1 MVDMEELSGVVESVV
16 FDSGDG
22 HFAVFRLVPEG
33 QAGRVSVTVRSA
45 APLVGQEVS
54 LRGDWVEHPRFGTQ
68 FQASHIHIAA
78 PNGVQGVLRFLASGA
93 IHGIG
98 PAVARRIVAEFG
110 ADALDVIEHAPH
122 RLLSVQGIGK
132 KTAQKI
138 HDSYHEQSELKE
150 IMLKL
155 EMYGVSGT
163 YGARIY
169 KQYGSFAMDVLERDP
184 YRIGR
189 EVMGIGFRTA
199 DAIALGAGFEAD
211 SAARI
216 AAGIGYVLDGVASF
230 GHCCLPE
237 ERLVRDAAG
246 ALGVDASLVRETV
259 RDEIAAEQLFYE
271 TEGADTLIYPPY
283 LYHAEAETASAL
295 LYISRHA
302 DRFEVDEPE
311 ALARVWER
319 EDGITLAEGQRAAVA
334 AVLQYGVF
342 VLTGGPGTGKTTV
355 VRGMIGVLEM
365 LGLTVL
371 LGAPTGRAAKRL
383 GEATGRKAAT
393 VHRMLEAQAG
403 KEGKTV
409 FMRDEETPLEADVI
423 ILDEVSMM
431 DIVLMRHFLAA
442 VPRGCHIIL
451 VGDVDQLPSVG
462 PGTVLADIL
471 RSKMFPSVRLTDIFR
486 QAGESLIVRNAH
498 AVNAGRMPDFAAGGA
513 FEFRELADE
522 EETAAAIVALC
533 RDELPAEG
541 LDVLREV
548 QVLSPMH
555 RLACGIDRLNRLLQ
569 DALNPPAPDEAEIS
583 SGGFSYRVGDKVMQ
597 IKNDYEKKV
606 FNGDVGFV
614 ERVGGQT
621 VVVRYGDDLEAEYKR
636 EEMGNLQPAYAM
648 SVHKSQGSEYPV
660 VILPLVLGHR
670 AMLQRNLL
678 YTAVTRAKER
688 VILLGSRRA
697 LQAAVAN
704 DRTRRRFTLLA
715 ARLAGVLE

>member
-1 MVDMEELSGVVESVV
+1 MEELAGVVESVV

-22 HFAVFRLVPEG
+22 GFAVFRLVPEG

-54 LRGDWVEHPRFGTQ
+54 LSGEWVEHPRFGTQ
-68 FQASHIHIAA
+68 FQAARIHIAA
-78 PNGVQGVLRFLASGA
+78 PTGTQGVLRFLASGA
-93 IHGIG
+93 IRGIG
-98 PAVARRIVAEFG
+98 PSMARRIVAEFG
-110 ADALDVIEHAPH
+110 ADALEVIEHAPH
-122 RLLSVQGIGK
+122 RLLSVPGVGK

-138 HDSYHEQSELKE
+138 HESYHEQSELKE

-169 KQYGSFAMDVLERDP
+169 KQYGSFALEVLERDP
-184 YRIGR
+184 YRIAR

-199 DAIALGAGFEAD
+199 DAIALAAGFEQD
-211 SAARI
+211 SAARV

-246 ALGVDASLVRETV
+246 TLGVDASLVRETV
-259 RDEIAAEQLFYE
+259 RDEIAAGRLFFE
-271 TEGADTLIYPPY
+271 TEGAETLVYPSS

-295 LYISRHA
+295 LYIAGHA
-302 DRFEVDEPE
+302 DHFEVDEPE
-311 ALARVWER
+311 TLARAWER
-319 EDGITLAEGQRAAVA
+319 MDGITLAEGQRAAVA
-334 AVLQYGVF
+334 AVLRYGVF

-403 KEGKTV
+403 KEGHTV
-409 FMRDEETPLEADVI
+409 FTRDEDTPLEADVV

-431 DIVLMRHFLAA
+431 DVVLMQHFLAA

-471 RSKMFPSVRLTDIFR
+471 RSKIFPSVRLTDIFR

-498 AVNAGRMPDFAAGGA
+498 AVNAGRMPDFVAGGA
-513 FEFRELADE
+513 FEFREQASE

-533 RDELPAEG
+533 RDELPSEG
-541 LDVLREV
+541 LDVFRDV

-555 RLACGIDRLNRLLQ
+555 RLPCGIDRLNRLLQ
-569 DALNPPAPDEAEIS
+569 DALNPPAPETPELS

-597 IKNDYEKKV
+597 TKNDYEKKV

-614 ERVGGQT
+614 VRIGAQGAL
-621 VVVRYGDDLEAEYKR
+621 VRYGEDLEAEYKR
-636 EEMGNLQPAYAM
+636 EEMAALQPAYAM

-660 VILPLVLGHR
+660 VILPLVPGHR